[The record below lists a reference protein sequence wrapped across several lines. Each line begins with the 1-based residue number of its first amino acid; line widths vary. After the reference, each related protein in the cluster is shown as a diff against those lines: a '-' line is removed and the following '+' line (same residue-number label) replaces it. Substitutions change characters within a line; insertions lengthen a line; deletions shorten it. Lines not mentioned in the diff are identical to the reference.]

1 MSANKMWGGR
11 FGAGPSAIMEEINA
25 SIDFDKRL
33 ANEDLAGS
41 RAHARMLM
49 ATGIIS
55 KSDGE
60 AILSG
65 LEQIGKEIEG
75 GTFAFKREFEDIHLN
90 IEAR

>member
-11 FGAGPSAIMEEINA
+11 FGAGPSAIMEAINV

-60 AILSG
+60 AIISG
-65 LEQIGKEIEG
+65 LEQIGK
-75 GTFAFKREFEDIHLN
+75 
-90 IEAR
+90 